1 MIKDFLV
8 TRDATVLRRV
18 YLLID
23 SRRGPNE
30 DDCYMIELLTRAA
43 ITHQVWIPFFF
54 LFFLFI
60 LPFR

>member
-18 YLLID
+18 YVLID
-23 SRRGPNE
+23 CRRGPNE

-43 ITHQVWIPFFF
+43 ITHQVFGTHHFDFCLIFSC
-54 LFFLFI
+54 
-60 LPFR
+60 